1 MAKTIRPGTAL
12 KSEYDGRIRHVIV
25 EEVTDQDN
33 IKVRLGKNSDPTE
46 FDADRQASTTTRGSL
61 FVEETP

>member
-1 MAKTIRPGTAL
+1 MAKTIRVGTAL
-12 KSEYDGRIRHVIV
+12 KALYDGRIRHVIV

-46 FDADRQASTTTRGSL
+46 YNADRVTSTTTRGTI
-61 FVEETP
+61 FEPE

>member
-1 MAKTIRPGTAL
+1 MAKTIRTGTAL
-12 KSEYDGRIRHVIV
+12 KAIYDGRVRHVIV

-46 FDADRQASTTTRGSL
+46 FNADRVASTDTRGTI
-61 FVEETP
+61 FEEE